1 MSMKALNR
9 LLGWSTLDPKI
20 IQAYSEGRI
29 DEMLV
34 EYDFPPELRRQ
45 LRDVKKDSFCEFALA
60 AYRLVEA
67 ADGAA
72 SGLQVPSPM
81 EGLQPD
87 LHISDREQ
95 VA

>member
-20 IQAYSEGRI
+20 LQAYSEDRI
-29 DEMLV
+29 DEILV
-34 EYDFPPELRRQ
+34 EYGFSTEERRQ
-45 LRDVKKDSFCEFALA
+45 LREVKTNSFDEFALV
-60 AYRLVEA
+60 AYCIVEA
-67 ADGAA
+67 VEGEH
-72 SGLQVPSPM
+72 SRLQIPSPM

-87 LHISDREQ
+87 SCVSEEEQ

>member
-9 LLGWSTLDPKI
+9 LLGWSTLEPKI
-20 IQAYSEGRI
+20 LQAYSEGRI

-34 EYDFPPELRRQ
+34 EYDFSPELRRQ
-45 LRDVKKDSFCEFALA
+45 LRELKTDSFCEFALN

-67 ADGAA
+67 ADGTT
-72 SGLQVPSPM
+72 SGLQIPSPM
-81 EGLQPD
+81 DGLQD
-87 LHISDREQ
+87 AHISDREQ

>member
-9 LLGWSTLDPKI
+9 LLGRSTLDPKI
-20 IQAYSEGRI
+20 NQAYGEGRI
-29 DEMLV
+29 DEMLI
-34 EYDFPPELRRQ
+34 EYDFSPEERRQ
-45 LRDVKKDSFCEFALA
+45 LRELKSESFYEFARV

-67 ADGAA
+67 AEGEG
-72 SGLQVPSPM
+72 SRLQIPSPM

-87 LHISDREQ
+87 LHISEEEQ

>member
-29 DEMLV
+29 DEMLAD
-34 EYDFPPELRRQ
+34 YDFAPELRRQ
-45 LRDVKKDSFCEFALA
+45 LREMKTDSFCEFALA
-60 AYRLVEA
+60 AYRLVET
-67 ADGAA
+67 ADGTA
-72 SGLQVPSPM
+72 SGLQIPSPM

-87 LHISDREQ
+87 THISDHEQ

>member
-20 IQAYSEGRI
+20 NQAYSEGRI
-29 DEMLV
+29 DEILV
-34 EYDFPPELRRQ
+34 EYDFSPEERRQ
-45 LRDVKKDSFCEFALA
+45 LREVKTDNFYEFALI
-60 AYRLVEA
+60 AYRLV
-67 ADGAA
+67 GAA
-72 SGLQVPSPM
+72 EREVSRLQIPSPM

-87 LHISDREQ
+87 LHISEEEQ